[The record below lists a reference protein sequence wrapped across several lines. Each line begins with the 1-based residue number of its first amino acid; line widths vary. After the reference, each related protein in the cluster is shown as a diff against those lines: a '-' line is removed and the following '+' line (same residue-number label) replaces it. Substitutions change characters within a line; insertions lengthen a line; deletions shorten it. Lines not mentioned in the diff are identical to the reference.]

1 MNNEPL
7 SKEEHAK
14 LSSLSIELRRKVMA
28 VFKDFYGD
36 KELNLQQ
43 TYLIN
48 CITFSSI
55 IGEICHYMFKK
66 NVDLKYLYEFID
78 EVCYD
83 AKAQLKFVRGLL
95 NDWRTSYHYLFTIY

>member
-1 MNNEPL
+1 MINEPI
-7 SKEEHAK
+7 SKEEGDK

-43 TYLIN
+43 AFIIN
-48 CITFSSI
+48 SITFSSI
-55 IGEICHYMFKK
+55 IGEICHFMFKK
-66 NVDLKYLYEFID
+66 EVPNEYHYKFID

-83 AKAQLKFVRGLL
+83 AKAQLKLVRGLL
-95 NDWRTSYHYLFTIY
+95 DD